1 MPEKHS
7 RISPNTTPFINPLP
21 SNQRLITT
29 YTRPPI
35 TPEASPTPMIS
46 PKVPPAVIS
55 PAMLPF
61 SVVTPACSSLTI
73 AKIRIMSRLPMP
85 ATKIPAAIPTDGP
98 MSNIRATRSEVGC
111 IALGLSCE
119 LMVTSRHL
127 SSCIPRE
134 YPFTSRSA
142 ASVRST
148 CSSNSPSRLLIPP
161 PSRPYSSAVE
171 LQELPARHPAVKGR
185 GLGEVA
191 HLGAQLEGLG

>member
-61 SVVTPACSSLTI
+61 SVATPACSSLTI

-98 MSNIRATRSEVGC
+98 MSKHSGYPLRGRLHCTW
-111 IALGLSCE
+111 ALLRTYGHKSTPFKLHS
-119 LMVTSRHL
+119 SRVPLH
-127 SSCIPRE
+127 IP
-134 YPFTSRSA
+134 
-142 ASVRST
+142 VR
-148 CSSNSPSRLLIPP
+148 RLRQVYLLEQLPEP
-161 PSRPYSSAVE
+161 AFDTTAV
-171 LQELPARHPAVKGR
+171 QTI
-185 GLGEVA
+185 
-191 HLGAQLEGLG
+191 